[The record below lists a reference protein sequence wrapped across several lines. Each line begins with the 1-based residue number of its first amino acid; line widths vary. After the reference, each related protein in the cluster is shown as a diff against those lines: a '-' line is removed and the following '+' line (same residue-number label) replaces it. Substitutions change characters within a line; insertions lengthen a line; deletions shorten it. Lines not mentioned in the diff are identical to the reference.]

1 MRRTLALLP
10 LVVLAACSSAP
21 TPEELEE
28 AKRLRAVANDLV
40 RDQDTLEDVLVKSE
54 ARCAA
59 RRRDALDAWV
69 AKHDEATLERL
80 ALVVATA
87 QSVEDARS
95 AIRSGRHAA
104 VEVGELGARLE
115 DTSTSDE
122 DRHELAERL
131 ALVELDLRTARRE
144 LELARDRYR
153 KHDDAL
159 KKALD
164 AEKGAAPR

>member
-1 MRRTLALLP
+1 MLP

-80 ALVVATA
+80 DLVVATA
-87 QSVEDARS
+87 QSVEDARA
-95 AIRSGRHAA
+95 AIRSGRRAA
-104 VEVGELGARLE
+104 IEVGELGARLE
-115 DTSTSDE
+115 DTASSDE
-122 DRHELAERL
+122 DRHDLAERL
-131 ALVELDLRTARRE
+131 WGLELDLRTARRE
-144 LELARDRYR
+144 LQLARDRYR
-153 KHDDAL
+153 KHEDAL

-164 AEKGAAPR
+164 AEKGPAPR